1 MRKNLYK
8 QLINYNKLQSSE
20 KITLYDLNQRVKETL
35 SNSFSNQYWVVA
47 EISEIKENNS
57 GHCYLELIQKD
68 EEQDYP
74 KAKARATIW
83 AYTYRMLKPY
93 FETST
98 GRPLSSGLKVLVL
111 VEVVF
116 HEVFGYSLNITDIE
130 PNFTLG
136 DIEQKRRETIEKLVS
151 EGVFDMNKSIPFPI
165 LPKRIAIIS
174 STTAAGLQDFINQIN
189 TNKFG
194 YNIEST
200 LFSAN
205 MQGALAEESIIT
217 ALSSINEKIDEFDIA
232 VIIRG
237 GGSQADLS
245 CFDGYWLS
253 AHVAQFPLPIVT
265 GIGHDKDVSVV
276 DLVAHTKLK
285 TPTAVAEFIIG
296 KFQDAESLAFE
307 LAERLE
313 QSVKEIIYNNE
324 TKFEKILTSIVPF
337 VYQSISSERIL
348 HERFQN
354 RISIVSN
361 NLLISRFS
369 ELANAMK
376 SFEFATTVRI
386 NNSLSHINS
395 ISQILSKSTDLLTES
410 ENAHLMS
417 IEATCTLLNPENIL
431 KRGYSIT
438 TSKGKI
444 IKSFKDVN
452 KGEIIKT
459 RLYNG
464 EIESTVS

>member
-1 MRKNLYK
+1 M
-8 QLINYNKLQSSE
+8 QSSE
-20 KITLYDLNQRVKETL
+20 KITLYDLNLKVKEAL
-35 SNSFSNQYWVVA
+35 SNSFSNQYWVIA

-98 GRPLSSGLKVLVL
+98 GRPLSSGLKVLVQ

-130 PNFTLG
+130 PSFTLG
-136 DIEQKRRETIEKLVS
+136 DIEQKRRETIEKLIS
-151 EGVFDMNKSIPFPI
+151 EGVFDMNKSTSFPI
-165 LPKRIAIIS
+165 VPKRVAVIS

-194 YNIEST
+194 YKIECT

-205 MQGALAEESIIT
+205 MQGNTAEESIIA
-217 ALSSINEKIDEFDIA
+217 ALNGINDKYEQFDVV

-253 AHVAQFPLPIVT
+253 AHVAQFPIPIIT

-285 TPTAVAEFIIG
+285 TPTAVAEFIIS
-296 KFQDAESLAFE
+296 KYQDAESIAFE

-313 QSVKEIIYNNE
+313 QAVNDIVLTNQ
-324 TKFEKILTSIVPF
+324 TKFEKILTSIIPF
-337 VYQSISSERIL
+337 VFQSLSIERLHLERI
-348 HERFQN
+348 QN
-354 RISIVSN
+354 KNSIASKSLLSN
-361 NLLISRFS
+361 LTTN
-369 ELANAMK
+369 LANSLK
-376 SFEFATTVRI
+376 SFEFVTHLAIKDSQGELKQVSETLI
-386 NNSLSHINS
+386 NKANHFFE
-395 ISQILSKSTDLLTES
+395 SQII
-410 ENAHLMS
+410 HIQG
-417 IEATCTLLNPENIL
+417 IETSATILNPENIL

-438 TSKGKI
+438 TLNGKI
-444 IKSFKDVN
+444 IRNPSEIE
-452 KGEIIKT
+452 KGTKIKT
-459 RLYNG
+459 KLFNG
-464 EIESTVS
+464 EIESITT

>member
-1 MRKNLYK
+1 M
-8 QLINYNKLQSSE
+8 QSPE
-20 KITLYDLNQRVKETL
+20 KITLYDLNLKVKEAL
-35 SNSFSNQYWVVA
+35 SNSFSNQYWVIA

-98 GRPLSSGLKVLVL
+98 GRPLSSGLKVLVQ

-130 PNFTLG
+130 PSFTLG
-136 DIEQKRRETIEKLVS
+136 DIEQKRRETIEKLIS
-151 EGVFDMNKSIPFPI
+151 EGVFDMNKSTSFPI
-165 LPKRIAIIS
+165 LPKRIAVIS

-189 TNKFG
+189 SNKFG
-194 YNIEST
+194 YKIECT

-205 MQGALAEESIIT
+205 MQGVTAEESIIA
-217 ALSSINEKIDEFDIA
+217 ALNGINEKYDQFDIV

-237 GGSQADLS
+237 GGSQADLA

-253 AHVAQFPLPIVT
+253 AHVAQFPIPIIT
-265 GIGHDKDVSVV
+265 GIGHDKDISVV

-285 TPTAVAEFIIG
+285 TPTAVAEFIIS
-296 KFQDAESLAFE
+296 KYQDAESIALE

-313 QSVKEIIYNNE
+313 QAVNDIVYTNQA
-324 TKFEKILTSIVPF
+324 KFEKILTSIIPF
-337 VYQSISSERIL
+337 VFQGLSIERLHLERI
-348 HERFQN
+348 QN
-354 RISIVSN
+354 KSSIASKSLLT
-361 NLLISRFS
+361 NLSTG
-369 ELANAMK
+369 LANISK
-376 SFEFATTVRI
+376 SFEFVSLVGFKESRNDLKHLAE
-386 NNSLSHINS
+386 SLSYCSNHFIE
-395 ISQILSKSTDLLTES
+395 SQNTHLRNIESTVS
-410 ENAHLMS
+410 
-417 IEATCTLLNPENIL
+417 LLNPDNTL

-438 TSKGKI
+438 TINGKI
-444 IKSFKDVN
+444 IRNPNEVE
-452 KGEIIKT
+452 KGTKIKT
-459 RLYNG
+459 KFFNG
-464 EIESTVS
+464 EIESITT

>member
-1 MRKNLYK
+1 
-8 QLINYNKLQSSE
+8 LQSPE
-20 KITLYDLNQRVKETL
+20 KITLYDLNLKVKEAL
-35 SNSFSNQYWVVA
+35 SNSFSNHYWVIA

-98 GRPLSSGLKVLVL
+98 GRPLSSGLKVLVQ

-130 PNFTLG
+130 PSFTLG
-136 DIEQKRRETIEKLVS
+136 DIEQKRRETIEKLIS
-151 EGVFDMNKSIPFPI
+151 EGVFDMNKGILFPI
-165 LPKRIAIIS
+165 LPKRIAVIS

-194 YNIEST
+194 YKIECT

-205 MQGALAEESIIT
+205 MQGVAAEESIIA
-217 ALSSINEKIDEFDIA
+217 ALNGINDKYEQFDVV

-253 AHVAQFPLPIVT
+253 AHVAQFPIPIIT

-285 TPTAVAEFIIG
+285 TPTAVAEFIIS

-313 QSVKEIIYNNE
+313 QAVNE
-324 TKFEKILTSIVPF
+324 TVYENQAKFEKILTSIIPF
-337 VYQSISSERIL
+337 VFQGLSIERLNLERI
-348 HERFQN
+348 QN
-354 RISIVSN
+354 RSLISSN
-361 NLLISRFS
+361 NLFTNLSIGLTSTI
-369 ELANAMK
+369 K
-376 SFEFATTVRI
+376 SFEFATLVGI
-386 NNSLSHINS
+386 KDSLSKLNKLSTSLSDS
-395 ISQILSKSTDLLTES
+395 ITHYTELQGS
-410 ENAHLMS
+410 HLQN
-417 IEATCTLLNPENIL
+417 IEATASLLDPKNVL

-438 TSKGKI
+438 TLNGKI
-444 IKSFKDVN
+444 IRNANEVK
-452 KGEIIKT
+452 KGIKIKT
-459 RLYNG
+459 KLFNG
-464 EIESTVS
+464 EIESITT